1 MISMDLNQLKYFV
14 SVVDHM
20 SFSKAAEK
28 LHISQPSLSKAIK
41 NLERDLGFQIIER
54 NTRNSRLTE
63 AGEVLYG
70 RAIHLLSEM
79 AIVKKEME
87 EVKLTGKGKL
97 QIGMIESVKYWI
109 PKVISR
115 YNKSFSE
122 MHIQLMEVLGR
133 DAVKN
138 SLRKYETHAIITNQ
152 QIKEEDIETVPL
164 YKEKLILVLHES
176 HPFATREWI
185 TLKELEQ
192 DSFIISTEGFQ
203 TREDILRAF
212 ELEDAVPTIKYEIER
227 FETALSLVSENLG
240 IALIPENYLQGP
252 YDFSIVSKIIDSP
265 ALERTVYLTYMKKR
279 YVSPSIK
286 AFLTEVERF
295 FDISDTN

>member
-1 MISMDLNQLKYFV
+1 MDLKQLNYFV

-28 LHISQPSLSKAIK
+28 LHISQPSLSNAIK
-41 NLERDLGFQIIER
+41 NLEQDLGFQIIER

-79 AIVKKEME
+79 SIVKKEME
-87 EVKLTGKGKL
+87 EVKIIGKGEL

-115 YNKSFSE
+115 YNEHFSE
-122 MHIQLMEVLGR
+122 MHIRLTEVLGGN
-133 DAVKN
+133 DVKN

-164 YKEKLILVLHES
+164 YKEKLVLVLHES
-176 HPFATREWI
+176 HLMAEREI
-185 TLKELEQ
+185 NN
-192 DSFIISTEGFQ
+192 
-203 TREDILRAF
+203 A
-212 ELEDAVPTIKYEIER
+212 
-227 FETALSLVSENLG
+227 
-240 IALIPENYLQGP
+240 
-252 YDFSIVSKIIDSP
+252 
-265 ALERTVYLTYMKKR
+265 KR
-279 YVSPSIK
+279 VG
-286 AFLTEVERF
+286 A
-295 FDISDTN
+295 

>member
-1 MISMDLNQLKYFV
+1 MDLNQLKYFV

-28 LHISQPSLSKAIK
+28 LHISQPSLSNAIK
-41 NLERDLGFQIIER
+41 NLERDLGFQVIER

-87 EVKLTGKGKL
+87 EVKLVGKGEL

-109 PKVISR
+109 PKVITL
-115 YNKSFSE
+115 YNKKFPG
-122 MHIQLMEVLGR
+122 MHIRLMEVLGGE
-133 DAVKN
+133 DVKS

-152 QIKEEDIETVPL
+152 QIQEVDIETVPL
-164 YKEKLILVLHES
+164 YKERLVLVLHEN
-176 HPFATREWI
+176 HPMATRESI
-185 TLKELEQ
+185 MLKELEHEP
-192 DSFIISTEGFQ
+192 FIISTEGFQ
-203 TREDILRAF
+203 TREDILLAF
-212 ELEDAVPTIKYEIER
+212 ELEDTVPTIKYEIER
-227 FETALSLVSENLG
+227 FETALSLVGENLG

-252 YDFSIVSKIIDSP
+252 YDLSIVSKVIDSR
-265 ALERTVYLTYMKKR
+265 ALERSVYLTYMKNR
-279 YVSPSIK
+279 YVSPAIQ
-286 AFLTEVERF
+286 AFIMEVESSF
-295 FDISDTN
+295 EYKDSD

>member
-1 MISMDLNQLKYFV
+1 MDLKQLSYFV

-28 LHISQPSLSKAIK
+28 LHISQPSLSNAIK

-87 EVKLTGKGKL
+87 EVKLIGKGEL

-109 PKVISR
+109 PKVISL
-115 YNKSFSE
+115 YNKKFPE
-122 MHIQLMEVLGR
+122 MHIRLMEVLSG
-133 DAVKN
+133 DDVKN

-152 QIKEEDIETVPL
+152 QIKEVDIETVPL
-164 YKEKLILVLHES
+164 YKEKLVLVLHEN
-176 HPFATREWI
+176 HPMATRESI
-185 TLKELEQ
+185 MLKELEQ
-192 DSFIISTEGFQ
+192 EPFIISTEGFQ

-212 ELEDAVPTIKYEIER
+212 ELEDTVPTIKYEIER
-227 FETALSLVSENLG
+227 FETALSLVGENLG

-252 YDFSIVSKIIDSP
+252 YNLTIVSKIIDSR
-265 ALERTVYLTYMKKR
+265 ALERTVYLTYMKNR
-279 YVSPSIK
+279 YVSPAIQ
-286 AFLTEVERF
+286 AFIMEVGGF
-295 FDISDTN
+295 FEYKVSD

>member
-1 MISMDLNQLKYFV
+1 MLSMDLNQLKYFV

-87 EVKLTGKGKL
+87 EVKLIGKGEL

-115 YNKSFSE
+115 YNKNFPD
-122 MHIQLMEVLGR
+122 MHIRLMEVLGG

-138 SLRKYETHAIITNQ
+138 SLKKYQTHAIITNQ
-152 QIKEEDIETVPL
+152 QIKEVDIETVPL
-164 YKEKLILVLHES
+164 YKERLVLVLHEN
-176 HPFATREWI
+176 HPLAARESI

-203 TREDILRAF
+203 TREDILHAF
-212 ELEDAVPTIKYEIER
+212 ELEGIVPTIKYEIER

-252 YDFSIVSKIIDSP
+252 YDFSIISKIIDSP
-265 ALERTVYLTYMKKR
+265 ALERTVYLTYMKNR

-295 FDISDTN
+295 FD

>member
-1 MISMDLNQLKYFV
+1 MDLNQLKYFV

-28 LHISQPSLSKAIK
+28 LHISQPSLSNAIK
-41 NLERDLGFQIIER
+41 NLERDLGFQVIER

-87 EVKLTGKGKL
+87 EVKLVGKGEL

-109 PKVISR
+109 PKVITL
-115 YNKSFSE
+115 YNKKFPG
-122 MHIQLMEVLGR
+122 MHIRLMEVLGGE
-133 DAVKN
+133 DVKS

-152 QIKEEDIETVPL
+152 QIQEVDIETVPL
-164 YKEKLILVLHES
+164 YKERLVLVLHEN
-176 HPFATREWI
+176 HPMATRESI
-185 TLKELEQ
+185 MLKGLEHEP
-192 DSFIISTEGFQ
+192 FIISTEGFQ
-203 TREDILRAF
+203 TREDILLAF
-212 ELEDAVPTIKYEIER
+212 ELEDTVPTIKYEIER
-227 FETALSLVSENLG
+227 FETALSLVGENLG

-252 YDFSIVSKIIDSP
+252 YDLSIVSKVIDSR
-265 ALERTVYLTYMKKR
+265 ALERSVYLTYMKNR
-279 YVSPSIK
+279 YVSPAIQ
-286 AFLTEVERF
+286 AFIMEVESSF
-295 FDISDTN
+295 EYKDSD

>member
-1 MISMDLNQLKYFV
+1 MDLKQLSYFV

-28 LHISQPSLSKAIK
+28 LHISQPSLSNAIK

-87 EVKLTGKGKL
+87 EVKLIGKGEL

-109 PKVISR
+109 PKVISL
-115 YNKSFSE
+115 YNKKFPE
-122 MHIQLMEVLGR
+122 MHIRLMEVLGG
-133 DAVKN
+133 DDVKN

-152 QIKEEDIETVPL
+152 QIKEVDIETVPL
-164 YKEKLILVLHES
+164 YKEKLVLVLHEN
-176 HPFATREWI
+176 HPMATRESI
-185 TLKELEQ
+185 MLKDLEQ
-192 DSFIISTEGFQ
+192 EPFIISTEGFQ

-212 ELEDAVPTIKYEIER
+212 ELEDTVPTIKYEIER
-227 FETALSLVSENLG
+227 FETALSLVGENLG
-240 IALIPENYLQGP
+240 IALIPKNYLQGP
-252 YDFSIVSKIIDSP
+252 YNLSIVSKIIDSR
-265 ALERTVYLTYMKKR
+265 ALERTVYLTYMKNR
-279 YVSPSIK
+279 YVSPAIQ
-286 AFLTEVERF
+286 AFIMEVEGF
-295 FDISDTN
+295 FEYKVSD

>member
-1 MISMDLNQLKYFV
+1 MISLDLNQLKYFV

-41 NLERDLGFQIIER
+41 NLERDLGFQVIER

-70 RAIHLLSEM
+70 RAIHLISEM

-87 EVKLTGKGKL
+87 EVKLVGKGEL

-109 PKVISR
+109 PKVISL
-115 YNKSFSE
+115 YNEKFSE
-122 MHIQLMEVLGR
+122 MHLRLIEVLGGE
-133 DAVKN
+133 DVKN

-152 QIKEEDIETVPL
+152 QIKEMDIETVPL
-164 YKEKLILVLHES
+164 YKEKLVLVLHVS
-176 HPFATREWI
+176 HPMAKRESI
-185 TLKELEQ
+185 TLKELEHEP
-192 DSFIISTEGFQ
+192 FIISTEGFQ

-212 ELEDAVPTIKYEIER
+212 ELEDTSPTIKYEIER

-240 IALIPENYLQGP
+240 IAFIPENYLQGP
-252 YDFSIVSKIIDSP
+252 HDFSIISKIIESP
-265 ALERTVYLTYMKKR
+265 ALERTVYLTYMKNR

-286 AFLTEVERF
+286 SFLTEVESYF
-295 FDISDTN
+295 AHKDLP

>member
-1 MISMDLNQLKYFV
+1 MLSMDLNQLKYFV

-87 EVKLTGKGKL
+87 EVKLIGKGEL

-115 YNKSFSE
+115 YNKNFPE
-122 MHIQLMEVLGR
+122 MHIRLMEVLGG

-138 SLRKYETHAIITNQ
+138 SLKKYQTHAIITNQ
-152 QIKEEDIETVPL
+152 QIKEVDIETVPL
-164 YKEKLILVLHES
+164 YKERLVLVLHEN
-176 HPFATREWI
+176 HPLAARESI

-203 TREDILRAF
+203 TREDILHAF
-212 ELEDAVPTIKYEIER
+212 ELEGIVPTIKYEIER

-252 YDFSIVSKIIDSP
+252 YDFSIISKIIDSP
-265 ALERTVYLTYMKKR
+265 ALERTVYLTYMKNR

-286 AFLTEVERF
+286 AFLTEVECF
-295 FDISDTN
+295 FDCIDTN

>member
-1 MISMDLNQLKYFV
+1 MDLKQLNYFV

-28 LHISQPSLSKAIK
+28 LHISQPSLSNAIK

-63 AGEVLYG
+63 AGEVLYD

-87 EVKLTGKGKL
+87 EVRLIGKGEL

-115 YNKSFSE
+115 YNEKFSE
-122 MHIQLMEVLGR
+122 MNIRLTEVLGG
-133 DAVKN
+133 DDVKN

-152 QIKEEDIETVPL
+152 QIKEEDIEAVPL
-164 YKEKLILVLHES
+164 YKEKLVLVLHES
-176 HPFATREWI
+176 HLMAGRESI
-185 TLKELEQ
+185 TLRELEHEQ
-192 DSFIISTEGFQ
+192 FIISTEGFQ
-203 TREDILRAF
+203 TREDILHAF
-212 ELEDAVPTIKYEIER
+212 ALDNTAPTIKYEIER

-252 YDFSIVSKIIDSP
+252 NDFSIVSKIIDSS
-265 ALERTVYLTYMKKR
+265 ALERTVYLTYMKNR

-286 AFLTEVERF
+286 AFITEVENF
-295 FDISDTN
+295 FIYKDTSID